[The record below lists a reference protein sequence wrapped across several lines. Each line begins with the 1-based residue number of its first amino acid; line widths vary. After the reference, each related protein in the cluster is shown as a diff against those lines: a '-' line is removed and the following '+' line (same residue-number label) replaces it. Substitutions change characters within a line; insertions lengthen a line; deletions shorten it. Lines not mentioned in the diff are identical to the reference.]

1 MSLSATQRQRLA
13 YEKSLLE
20 KYFKNRVAWIDPTE
34 AGKTKA
40 EVLVTCS
47 NDMQYILRVDD
58 YAKETQRERLTR
70 NR

>member
-1 MSLSATQRQRLA
+1 MSWSASQQQRLA

-40 EVLVTCS
+40 EVRVTCS
-47 NDMQYILRVDD
+47 NDMQYILRVYLPPDFP
-58 YAKETQRERLTR
+58 
-70 NR
+70 NSVPPNI